1 MPVLV
6 TGATGFVEPYCSKL
20 LSRNK
25 PVRAMVRDESLICMF
40 PESDLLEIVKGDLF
54 DVDSLKY
61 AVDRCDDVIHCA
73 ASLYVSA
80 KDLQKVID
88 PSVEGV
94 GNLCSVMNGVKGGS
108 HIICSSD

>member
-6 TGATGFVEPYCSKL
+6 TGATGFVGAHIVLEL

-25 PVRAMVRDESLICMF
+25 PVRAMVRDESLVSMF
-40 PESDLLEIVKGDLF
+40 PENDLLEIVKGDLF
-54 DVDSLKY
+54 DVDSLKD
-61 AVDRCDDVIHCA
+61 AVDGCDDVIHCA

-80 KDLQKVID
+80 KDLQKEVID

-94 GNLCSVMNGVKGGS
+94 RTVSYTHLTLPTICSV
-108 HIICSSD
+108 